1 MKTIFITCLNP
12 FIARNI
18 LAADVFKILKS
29 RNDLRLVIFVPEY
42 KVGWFKENFPAGNV
56 VFEGI
61 TAQQI
66 DRRDVLMTYLSS
78 SVVDSHTL
86 AIHKKEKL
94 LKDGNYL
101 KFFFSWLLR
110 KFLGRPTF
118 VKKLI
123 RAIDLRIIATGR
135 LADFFE
141 KYKPALVFAADIYHN
156 DDVRFIAAARKRGV
170 PAVGMVRSWDNVT
183 TKGMFRAEPDRLIV
197 HNEIIKAEVIKYNAF
212 PADKIFVSG
221 IPQYDGYLRGSRM
234 PREEFF
240 KKIGL
245 DPKRKLIMYSPF
257 GDRFFKYDW
266 QILEILKEL
275 DEQVLVRLTPNDKV
289 DFSRFQPASDF
300 YVDQPGHQFQKGFF
314 RDTELNEADMAWLGD
329 SLYHSDLV
337 VVGGAS
343 IAIDAAFFGKPAVLI
358 YFDGRESLPYIKSA
372 RRWLDFDH
380 GRKLRESGGVA
391 VAASKEDLLRRAK
404 ELLADPKSGQDNRQ
418 KMAKEQCWRLD
429 GQSGKR
435 IADFLTGL
443 IDAGY
448 NTA

>member
-1 MKTIFITCLNP
+1 MKTIFVTCLNP

-18 LAADVFKILKS
+18 LATDVFKILKS
-29 RNDLRLVIFVPEY
+29 GNDLRLVIFVPDY
-42 KVGWFKENFPAGNV
+42 KIGWFRENFPANNV

-66 DRRDVLMTYLSS
+66 DRRDVLFTYLSS

-86 AIHKKEKL
+86 AIHKREKL

-110 KFLGRPTF
+110 KFLGRPAF
-118 VKKLI
+118 VKKFI
-123 RAIDLRIIATGR
+123 RTMDLRWNAADR
-135 LADFFE
+135 LAVFFE
-141 KYKPALVFAADIYHN
+141 KYKPTLVFAADIYHN

-170 PAVGMVRSWDNVT
+170 PVVGMVRSWDNVT
-183 TKGMFRAEPDRLIV
+183 TKGMFRAAPDRLIV
-197 HNEIIKAEVIKYNAF
+197 HNEIIKTEVVKYNAF

-221 IPQYDGYLRGSRM
+221 IPQYDDYLRGSRM

-257 GDRFFKYDW
+257 GDRFFQYDW

-275 DEQVLVRLTPNDKV
+275 DEQVLVRLTPNDKI
-289 DFSRFQPASDF
+289 DLSRFRPTPGV
-300 YVDQPGHQFQKGFF
+300 YIDQPGHQFQKGHF
-314 RDTELNEADMAWLGD
+314 RDTELNEADTAWLGD

-337 VVGGAS
+337 VACGAS
-343 IAIDAAFFGKPAVLI
+343 IAIDAAVFGKPAILI

-391 VAASKEDLLRRAK
+391 AAASKEDLLRRTK
-404 ELLADPKSGQDNRQ
+404 ELLADPKASQDDRQ

-443 IDAGY
+443 LNAGY
-448 NTA
+448 NMV